1 MRILFV
7 NCLKFVFL
15 NRFIEKMMGVYRI
28 LICYFVKILLFSVD
42 GFKLV
47 EDIFVGFESLFL
59 YEYKSIIK
67 WDFCNFDN
75 M

>member
-1 MRILFV
+1 
-7 NCLKFVFL
+7 
-15 NRFIEKMMGVYRI
+15 MMGVYRI